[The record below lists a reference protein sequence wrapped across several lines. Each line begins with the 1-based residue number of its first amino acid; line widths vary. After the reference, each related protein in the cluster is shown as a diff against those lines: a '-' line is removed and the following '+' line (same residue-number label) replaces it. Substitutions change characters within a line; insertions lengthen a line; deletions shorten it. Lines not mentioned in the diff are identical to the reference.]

1 MSCFYVKISC
11 VGKGKYIMNKNNLT
25 SLPKSLWRFYLNY
38 AVKSYK
44 VLLICWMFATLIM
57 FATGIVWPNF
67 QRWVV
72 ALFENPVPE
81 GMSFIA
87 HAMPTIAL
95 ITVLNM
101 TMTIGELIQQTLSSH
116 LWPRITNQI
125 SEVLTTY
132 THKQSM
138 AFWTG
143 KMSGSI
149 NTQINYII
157 SGFSEGLTELWFCVG
172 RLMVIL
178 VNGVLLLSI
187 NKWVAYL
194 FVFSLIFRI
203 IYAYCMRKKVKKAS
217 EAASGAYSSLSGKL
231 VDSFSNYHIVKLFAG
246 ANKERKILEKPRE
259 EAIKTRMYSRYTMR
273 LFWAVPG
280 LLWDL
285 MFGATILFCCL
296 LYQHGQITVADI
308 IYTVSVY
315 LQVMNSVGMLINRFP
330 DIIDKTA
337 AAKKAYRELV
347 VPLEI
352 VDAENAKPLMVNHGD
367 IEFQNV
373 YFKYRNKYVL
383 RDLNLTVKSGE
394 RIGVVG
400 ASGAGKTTLVNL
412 LMRFYEPQH
421 GAIFIDGQNI
431 ADVKQDSLREN
442 IAFIPQ
448 EPTMFNRTIGENIAY
463 GKFGA
468 SIKEIR
474 NAAKKASADKF
485 IMNTEKGYDSVVGD
499 RGIKLSGG
507 QRQRIAIARAF
518 LKNAPI
524 LVLDEATSALDSET
538 EIAIQKSFEKLSKGR
553 TTIAIAHRLSTL
565 RNMDRII
572 VLEKGHIAEMGTHT
586 QLLRKKGKYYRL
598 WKMQSGGFLQ
608 EK

>member
-1 MSCFYVKISC
+1 
-11 VGKGKYIMNKNNLT
+11 MNKNNIT
-25 SLPKSLWRFYLNY
+25 ALPKSLGKFYFDY
-38 AVKSYK
+38 AVKNYRF
-44 VLLICWMFATLIM
+44 LLVCWMLATLVM
-57 FATGIVWPNF
+57 FAGGIIWPNF
-67 QRWVV
+67 NRWVV
-72 ALFENPVPE
+72 ALFEKPVPA
-81 GMSFIA
+81 GMSFIQY
-87 HAMPTIAL
+87 AMPTIIL

-101 TMTIGELIQQTLSSH
+101 TMTVGELLQQTFSAH
-116 LWPRITNQI
+116 LWPRVSNQI
-125 SEVLTTY
+125 SEILTTY

-138 AFWTG
+138 SFWTG

-149 NTQINYII
+149 QTQINYII
-157 SGFSEGLTELWFCVG
+157 TGFTDAFNQLWRCVG
-172 RLMVIL
+172 RLMIIL
-178 VNGVLLLSI
+178 VNGILLLRI

-194 FVFSLIFRI
+194 FVFALFFRI
-203 IYAYCMRKKVKKAS
+203 IYAYRMRGRVKKAS
-217 EAASGAYSSLSGKL
+217 EAASGANSALMGKL

-259 EAIKTRMYSRYTMR
+259 ERIKTKMYSLYTMR

-285 MFGATILFCCL
+285 LFGTTILFCCL
-296 LYQHGQITVADI
+296 LYQYGQITVSEI
-308 IYTVSVY
+308 VFTISVY
-315 LQVMNSVGMLINRFP
+315 IEVMGAVSNLINQFP
-330 DIIDKTA
+330 EIIDKTS
-337 AAKKAYRELV
+337 AAKKAYKDLV
-347 VPLEI
+347 VPLAI
-352 VDAENAKPLMVNHGD
+352 VDKENAKKLKVVGGG
-367 IEFQNV
+367 IEFKNV

-383 RDLNLTVKSGE
+383 KDLSLFIKPGE
-394 RIGVVG
+394 RVG
-400 ASGAGKTTLVNL
+400 IVGTSGAGKTTLVNL

-421 GAIFIDGQNI
+421 GNIMIDGQDI
-431 ADVKQDSLREN
+431 VDVTQNSLREN

-448 EPTMFNRTIGENIAY
+448 DPTMFNRTIGDNIAY

-468 SIKEIR
+468 NIKEIR
-474 NAAKKASADKF
+474 VASKKASADKF
-485 IMNTEKGYDSVVGD
+485 IMDTEKGYDSIVGD

-538 EIAIQKSFEKLSKGR
+538 ERTIQKSFETLSRGR

-572 VLEKGHIAEMGTHT
+572 VLDKGVIVEEGTHN
-586 QLLRKKGKYYRL
+586 QLLRKKGKYYNL
-598 WKMQSGGFLQ
+598 WKMQSGGFFQ